1 MWCCSR
7 SRPACLRCGTSV
19 RAVWRGR
26 EERVCVERRQ
36 HRQHAPLSLT
46 AAAAV
51 RMDAHSKH
59 TAPAA
64 TTAHTHCKTRHCFHT
79 WFSHTIH
86 HTFKSAR
93 HRDGLTTD
101 MRHATRAPDEDEAAH
116 GSGKACRVL
125 RPAALE
131 SEMIFGWSRSG
142 TERGFFGQP
151 CGDPV
156 NLFQPKEKKYTST
169 ARKGL
174 RRAV

>member
-1 MWCCSR
+1 MRVATPRVVGTVWCCSR

-26 EERVCVERRQ
+26 EESVCVERRQ

-131 SEMIFGWSRSG
+131 SEICRMIFGWSRSG
-142 TERGFFGQP
+142 ISIFSH
-151 CGDPV
+151 
-156 NLFQPKEKKYTST
+156 KSS
-169 ARKGL
+169 
-174 RRAV
+174 